1 MSCLGGV
8 YGHIWANRSIKNH
21 MKSDRRPCSA
31 DVRPFAPLGCSGL
44 EAALAEAVVL
54 VPVRDPVLM

>member
-1 MSCLGGV
+1 MFRRC
-8 YGHIWANRSIKNH
+8 IWANRSIKNH
-21 MKSDRRPCSA
+21 MKSDSRPCSA
-31 DVRPFAPLGCSGL
+31 ADVRSFAPLGCSGL